1 MLSTGVDQ
9 DSVILDWNGYTKEN
23 MMMEVV
29 KQVKI
34 IVPDLASRIK
44 QFREK
49 DGRSV
54 QVLATAAGIST
65 AYWYE
70 IEKGKRHWMSEE
82 VLRGI
87 ENALGVDLGVQFND

>member
-1 MLSTGVDQ
+1 LEGLY
-9 DSVILDWNGYTKEN
+9 IKEN

-70 IEKGKRHWMSEE
+70 IEKGKRHWISEE

-87 ENALGVDLGVQFND
+87 ENALGVDLGVQFDD